1 MLPKIRRKGRVLIT
15 TASNGGAEQRALY
28 FANVKPLLASDALV
42 TRTRRAVRIELES
55 RTARRSFL
63 LRTLIPSFYCLG
75 MAFIM
80 MAVLPLAAPYY
91 LLLTPL
97 LSWLVIRKEKNQRN
111 RQNF

>member
-15 TASNGGAEQRALY
+15 TASNGAEQRALY

-63 LRTLIPSFYCLG
+63 LRTLVPSFYCLG

-91 LLLTPL
+91 LLLAPV
-97 LSWLVIRKEKNQRN
+97 LSWLVIQKEKNQRN